1 MRKIAAVFLFGI
13 FCSLLAYAGGERLSQ
28 WTETGQLAMHRK
40 MFGGADF
47 VSCSTDRVGFLLAF
61 GFNLYLLKMGLL
73 GMLMACREMWL
84 RAQGWEP

>member
-13 FCSLLAYAGGERLSQ
+13 FCCLIGYAGGERLYH
-28 WTETGQLAMHRK
+28 WTETGQLAVHRK
-40 MFGGADF
+40 MFRGADF
-47 VSCSTDRVGFLLAF
+47 VSYDSDRVGFLLEF
-61 GFNLYLLKMGLL
+61 GLNFYLLKMGLF